1 MGLFTVTV
9 LGFAAVTG
17 IVGYTVMHYFAKS
30 MNSHD
35 SIAVD
40 PKPSK

>member
-9 LGFAAVTG
+9 LGFAGGMGV
-17 IVGYTVMHYFAKS
+17 VLFVLLSYFAKA

-35 SIAVD
+35 SINVD